1 MLFHSII
8 LKVHAPAHRGG
19 GALPAPAFPGTLP
32 PTPPPRAEGR
42 GSDGKLGAKRARA
55 HVRGTGEAKRGRESR
70 TDGRR
75 RRGGGGG
82 RGAGDSPE
90 ARKAWGGAWRPARQ
104 AQSGGRP
111 TTGRGRPAQGRRRE
125 AAGQGRRTR
134 DGEPPPVTPH
144 SPPDATRG
152 SAPRGPRPLT
162 GGRQSCGEERYF
174 NFNNIPSFGGSTVC
188 PSGTRKARK
197 VSQVLGKL
205 VVEPPLCLLSSHH
218 HPLGL

>member
-1 MLFHSII
+1 MPYFMCRR
-8 LKVHAPAHRGG
+8 APAERRPEGPPPPPPPDDRPHRPPRDGGRALSPPLQPSHTPVRPAPPDPVLSPRPTAGG

-144 SPPDATRG
+144 SPPDATGG

-162 GGRQSCGEERYF
+162 GGRQSWPAPR
-174 NFNNIPSFGGSTVC
+174 
-188 PSGTRKARK
+188 A
-197 VSQVLGKL
+197 
-205 VVEPPLCLLSSHH
+205 
-218 HPLGL
+218 